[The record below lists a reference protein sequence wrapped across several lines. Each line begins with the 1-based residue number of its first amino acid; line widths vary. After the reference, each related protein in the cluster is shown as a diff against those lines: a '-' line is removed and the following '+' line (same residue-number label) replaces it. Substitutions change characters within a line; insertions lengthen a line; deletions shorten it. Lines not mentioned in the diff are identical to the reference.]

1 MSAKMF
7 NLRTPSKL
15 IIASLFF
22 ALAMSAP
29 RIVHAASLAQTTDTT
44 AGETVR
50 IMVKVDPAANN
61 EEMISVLSESANADN
76 MLPQVGWEI
85 IEVNAAAAP
94 AMIAELQATQGVLEV
109 TPDYPLEL
117 AWEPNDPAYAQG
129 NQWALD
135 KIGTDVAW
143 EFSSGQAI
151 TVAVID
157 SGIDPNHPDLVG
169 RTVPGYNFI
178 DKNTD
183 TTDLCGHGT
192 HVSGIIAAETDN
204 ATGMAGIAPRAVIMP
219 IKVIGEN
226 CLGNYSRLMQGILY
240 AVDQGVRIIS
250 ITSGG
255 GFEHTG
261 LHDAIIYARSKGVL
275 VVVAAGNRGSALPF
289 YPGSFEEAFTI
300 AGTDDADNQYN
311 MSNFGQQIDLA
322 APAVAVYSTY
332 WSSEAGSTYAL
343 MTGTSMAAPHVAGV
357 AALIL
362 AIDPKLSVEA
372 LETALISSATDL
384 GDTGKDQIFGWGRV
398 TAWRA
403 VAAVSP
409 AAGNVRLGH
418 FRVPTMATF
427 GLTAITTTADTDSIQ
442 ISWNDTEF
450 AVGHSVVVYRSPF
463 PVFESA
469 EDIAEVAAAATGT
482 FSDTAVEADQDY
494 YYWLVDVDQDV
505 EVAITDMISSK
516 LTLTPAAPEEPQQPT
531 KVAMFMPFL
540 NR

>member
-1 MSAKMF
+1 MT
-7 NLRTPSKL
+7 NLRTTSKL
-15 IIASLFF
+15 ILALLFF
-22 ALAMSAP
+22 ALAVSAP
-29 RIVHAASLAQTTDTT
+29 RVAHAASLAQTETP
-44 AGETVR
+44 AGDTVR
-50 IMVKVDPAANN
+50 IMVKVDPAASNDG
-61 EEMISVLSESANADN
+61 MISVLSESINEEN
-76 MLPQVGWEI
+76 KLPQVGWEF
-85 IEVNAAAAP
+85 IEVDAAAAP

-117 AWEPNDPAYAQG
+117 AWEPNDPGYVQG
-129 NQWALD
+129 NQWALE
-135 KIGTDVAW
+135 KLGADVAW
-143 EFSSGQAI
+143 EFSSGETI

-157 SGIDPNHPDLVG
+157 SGIDPNHPDLAG

-204 ATGMAGIAPRAVIMP
+204 ATGMAGVAPQAVIMP

-226 CLGNYSRLMQGILY
+226 CYGNYSRLMQGILY

-289 YPGSFEEAFTI
+289 YPGSFDEAFTI
-300 AGTDDADNQYN
+300 AGTDNADNQYTMTN
-311 MSNFGQQIDLA
+311 YGQQIDLS
-322 APAVAVYSTY
+322 APAVAIYSTY
-332 WSSEAGSTYAL
+332 WDKDAGSTYAL

-362 AIDPKLSVEA
+362 AIDPKLSLEA
-372 LETALISSATDL
+372 LETALINSATDL
-384 GDTGKDQIFGWGRV
+384 GDAGKDQIFGWGRV

-409 AAGNVRLGH
+409 AAANVRLGH
-418 FRVPTMATF
+418 YRVPEMASF
-427 GLTAITTTADTDSIQ
+427 GLTSITVSTDTDSIQ
-442 ISWNDTEF
+442 LNWSNP
-450 AVGHSVVVYRSPF
+450 AVVEGHSVVIYRSPF
-463 PVFESA
+463 PVFEAA
-469 EDIAEVAAAATGT
+469 EDIAEVEALATGIYT
-482 FSDTAVEADQDY
+482 DTSVTVDQDY
-494 YYWLVDVDQDV
+494 YYWLVDANQDV
-505 EVAITDMISSK
+505 EVAITEVVNGK
-516 LTLTPAAPEEPQQPT
+516 LSLVPTTPEEPQEPTQPT
-531 KVAMFMPFL
+531 QVAMFMPFL